1 MKLEPTDSEA
11 TEIQAPINI
20 RKADKVRRFSW
31 EIKYAMFAM
40 QSTRPVPGADNCH

>member
-11 TEIQAPINI
+11 TEIQTPFNI
-20 RKADKVRRFSW
+20 RKAEKVRRYSS

-40 QSTRPVPGADNCH
+40 QSTSPVPGAANCH